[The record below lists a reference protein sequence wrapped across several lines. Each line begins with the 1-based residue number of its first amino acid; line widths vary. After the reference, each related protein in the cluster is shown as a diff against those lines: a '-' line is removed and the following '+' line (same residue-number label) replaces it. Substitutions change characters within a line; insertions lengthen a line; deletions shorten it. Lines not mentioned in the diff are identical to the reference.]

1 MHRLLEQR
9 PPRPRLR
16 RRVKPVAAALA
27 ALTAPAAGAILAGPA
42 AAKTP
47 ALVKTAHNK
56 KLHHTILVNR
66 RGHSLYSLSAE
77 RHGRFVC
84 TDPTCLSLWKPLV
97 VARGTKP
104 SGVRGLGTI
113 KRPDGRRQ
121 VTYRGGPLY
130 TFTGDRRL
138 GDVSGEGFRDVG
150 VWHAVV
156 IRR

>member
-1 MHRLLEQR
+1 MHRKIEQR
-9 PPRPRLR
+9 PPRPRVR
-16 RRVKPVAAALA
+16 RLAKPIAAALA
-27 ALTAPAAGAILAGPA
+27 ALTALAAGAILGGPA
-42 AAKTP
+42 AAKAP
-47 ALVKTAHNK
+47 ALVKTAHNS

-66 RGHSLYSLSAE
+66 KGHSLYSLSAE

-130 TFTGDRRL
+130 TFSGDRRP

-156 IRR
+156 LRR